1 MVQLH
6 DEIMLRL
13 KKHAGLTPPCEPP
26 EHFLAD
32 LIWKAE
38 HSSVD
43 FEVRDVV
50 RDIIHDLN
58 SVNAIVNPSPDAI
71 VRLSGI
77 PGDLAYTISQI
88 QLSCYDAVFRFRN
101 TTDLQQLAD
110 DLSIAV
116 WKITCAW
123 DAILSGDIADVEEL
137 VRSEGAARGIPE

>member
-1 MVQLH
+1 M
-6 DEIMLRL
+6 
-13 KKHAGLTPPCEPP
+13 
-26 EHFLAD
+26 
-32 LIWKAE
+32 
-38 HSSVD
+38 
-43 FEVRDVV
+43 
-50 RDIIHDLN
+50 
-58 SVNAIVNPSPDAI
+58 NAIVNPSPDAI